1 VDFYLQFY
9 QFFLFG
15 IKIFY
20 IVKEMIIFEKAD
32 IILVNKI
39 SILCFLKLI
48 NKNKEWKISKE
59 KSDNL
64 KSFQKLIKSRIL
76 FFCYIFLIIQ
86 LLLF

>member
-1 VDFYLQFY
+1 
-9 QFFLFG
+9 
-15 IKIFY
+15 
-20 IVKEMIIFEKAD
+20 MIIFEKAD